1 MTMSAKN
8 ARLVGIKTIADY
20 LDTSERNVYR
30 WEKKFGLPLR
40 RVAGSKGYSVYVYI
54 SELEEWLQ
62 QRESSS
68 SSGKKNIRK
77 IASWGALI
85 ILALIIIVV
94 ITVFIVNSRY
104 ERTLKSLEAS
114 KNLPNPMFSSFEGN
128 VVFIKNQDGE
138 NIWSYEDSDNKISS
152 KDLYKSSCI
161 DFLDIDKDG
170 ANEVIARK
178 YDSSED
184 RYYLTL
190 FDNDK
195 TVLWQ
200 THITN
205 QQMFN
210 GLSLE
215 SDFCP
220 LDIKFAHLRDK
231 SCSIVTHWQ
240 HRGRF
245 LSLISSH
252 NSKGELLGKYIHV
265 GHLSR
270 LKIHD
275 LDGDGNEEILFSGTN
290 NLLNG
295 EGVLGVLDLNGFK
308 GVSPPYQVEPEYNHL
323 AHDLHI
329 YVPDNPE
336 KGNQRAYL
344 RFKRTHHLEELQG
357 VHIFAELDNIDG
369 EVIHVQVNSWFSESL
384 SQLFGL
390 LYVLDNQFKLKYVFA
405 NSPMKKCYPDL
416 LEGGKIEIGLDEL
429 SSICSKSLFRWGN
442 GGWIPVSNE

>member
-1 MTMSAKN
+1 MSAKN

-54 SELEEWLQ
+54 SELEEWLR
-62 QRESSS
+62 QRESTNVQD
-68 SSGKKNIRK
+68 KKNIRK
-77 IASWGALI
+77 IVSWGALI
-85 ILALIIIVV
+85 ILTLIIVIV
-94 ITVFIVNSRY
+94 ITVFIVNFRY
-104 ERTLKSLEAS
+104 ERTLKSLEVS
-114 KNLPNPMFSSFEGN
+114 QNSPNPIFPSFEGN

-138 NIWSYEDSDNKISS
+138 NIWTYEDSDNKISS
-152 KDLYKSSCI
+152 RDWDKSRCI
-161 DFLDIDKDG
+161 GFLDIDKDG

-178 YDSSED
+178 YDSSKD

-195 TVLWQ
+195 KVLWQ
-200 THITN
+200 KHITN
-205 QQMFN
+205 KQKFN

-215 SDFCP
+215 SDFYL
-220 LDIKFAHLRDK
+220 LDIKLAHLRDK

-252 NSKGELLGKYIHV
+252 NSKGELLSKYIHV
-265 GHLSR
+265 GHLSSF
-270 LKIHD
+270 KIHD
-275 LDGDGNEEILFSGTN
+275 LDGDGNEEIIFSGTN

-308 GVSPPYQVEPEYNHL
+308 GVSPSYQVEPEYNHL
-323 AHDLHI
+323 AHDLKI

-344 RFKRTHHLEELQG
+344 RFKRTHHLEGLQR

-369 EVIHVQVNSWFSESL
+369 EVIHVQVNSWCLEFL
-384 SQLFGL
+384 NQPFGF

-405 NSPMKKCYPDL
+405 NSPMKKYYPDL
-416 LEGGKIEIGLDEL
+416 LAEGKIDIGLDEL
-429 SSICSKSLFRWGN
+429 ADICSKSLFYWEN
-442 GGWIPVSNE
+442 GGWITVSNE